1 MNGIMKRT
9 HRTAICL
16 VLIACLTVNLLREQ
30 VSACPFCLSPPQTWS
45 EILAGADAVLVGEL
59 IGRELFDHQIVTE
72 SSSRTQFRI
81 VKTIKAPGDG
91 HDRLRRLRSRS
102 STTWSIASQLPTRTA
117 ERPRGPYEL
126 LPGRTVTIQEF
137 VTGKPGDQFLLSGRR
152 CLPFSNDDVATF
164 ETSDAAQPTS
174 TSIAPE
180 KSAADSTTVPLR
192 FDLCLPSRLLQWDS
206 PAALNSQ
213 LLPYLLNAPDND
225 IPQSL
230 RLTYF
235 VPFLESSDS
244 EIAADAWGEF
254 ARSQYE
260 DVVAVRHLLSPE
272 RIRSW
277 IASPEIGPERLGL
290 YGMLL
295 GLCGTA
301 DDAEFLRQQIGEPR
315 LKKLKS
321 TEFRFGIEGLM
332 GGLLLLTGES
342 GLDYLDSSRLQNS
355 EASSEEQFAVV
366 SALQYMWS
374 YESTRI
380 APARLR
386 QSLRLLLDNPEMREI
401 IIADLARWQDWQS
414 APALISRFSSEAADE
429 GTRRAI
435 VQFMIA
441 LTREAERAKQ
451 PPVRTVSNTQ
461 SAAASAN
468 SRAPVDS
475 ELLQLVTQFLDQVR
489 ISHPQ
494 LIQSAMREFG
504 PAK

>member
-9 HRTAICL
+9 HRTPICL
-16 VLIACLTVNLLREQ
+16 LLIASLTVNLLREQ

-45 EILAGADAVLVGEL
+45 EILAGADVVVVGEL
-59 IGRELFDHQIVTE
+59 VGRELFDHQIVTE

-81 VKTIKAPGDG
+81 VKTVKAPGDG
-91 HDRLRRLRSRS
+91 HDRLRRLRFRS
-102 STTWSIASQLPTRTA
+102 STAASQLQTQNA
-117 ERPRGPYEL
+117 ERPLGPCEL
-126 LPGRTVTIQEF
+126 LPGRTTTIQEY
-137 VTGKPGDQFLLSGRR
+137 VTGKPGDLFLLSGRR
-152 CLPFSNDDVATF
+152 CFPLSNDAVTTF
-164 ETSDAAQPTS
+164 ETSDAAPATS
-174 TSIAPE
+174 TSITPQE
-180 KSAADSTTVPLR
+180 SPADATSVPLR
-192 FDLCLPSRLLQWDS
+192 FDLCLPSGLLQWDS

-235 VPFLESSDS
+235 VPFLESSDA

-260 DVVAVRHLLSPE
+260 DVVAVRHLLSRE
-272 RIRSW
+272 KIRSW
-277 IASPEIGPERLGL
+277 IARPEIGPERLGL

-315 LKKLKS
+315 LKKSKS

-355 EASSEEQFAVV
+355 EAASEEQFAVV

-414 APALISRFSSEAADE
+414 APVLISRFSSESADE

-461 SAAASAN
+461 TAESNAI
-468 SRAPVDS
+468 SRTPVDS
-475 ELLQLVTQFLDQVR
+475 DLLQSVTQFLDQVR
-489 ISHPQ
+489 VSHPQ
-494 LIQSAMREFG
+494 MIQSAMREFG